1 MPQRF
6 PYQIQREGNLVIWR
20 EIRWWIKSTTILCFK
35 YKKQVTSKWR
45 VLVLQV
51 LIMLKHKGSLNPV
64 LVRIRMKQLYQ
75 PCSNSITCPTTTE
88 KKQEGKVLQIK
99 QIKPRGENLSG
110 CSGCSPSF
118 FLAMWV
124 SFCGKQKHK
133 RIYFLLVLELHH
145 WKED

>member
-64 LVRIRMKQLYQ
+64 LVRISMKHLYH
-75 PCSNSITCPTTTE
+75 PCSNSITCPTATE
-88 KKQEGKVLQIK
+88 KKQERNILQTK
-99 QIKPRGENLSG
+99 QIKPRGETFSG
-110 CSGCSPSF
+110 CLGCSPSF
-118 FLAMWV
+118 FLAMWT
-124 SFCGKQKHK
+124 SFFGKQHK